1 MKVPSRP
8 ALLTAGLRQD
18 LLAGLAVTGAL
29 FMAVAFS
36 QIAGATFI
44 TSLVARIAITSI
56 AALSL
61 SFLIGQAGLVSFGH
75 AAPIGIGAYVVLI
88 LAEGGTTDLALQLPL
103 AFGVAALVALVT
115 GPIALRTRGVS
126 FIMLTLAFAQMFFY
140 VAASLAVWGGDDG
153 MALAQRST
161 LFGYRILQ
169 TDAMLA
175 LFAISLL
182 GIILLAKIWM
192 THTRFGLVLK
202 ALNEN
207 ERRVAA
213 NGFEVNHFRLYA
225 FVIAAGVAAL
235 SGVLL
240 ANQTSYV
247 SPSYLNWHRSGELI
261 VIVVLGGVGRLS
273 GAVLA
278 SAVVVLFEEFLG
290 HYTEYWKLGLGVMIV
305 AVVLL
310 RGQDLRRF
318 LRFGARGGQP

>member
-1 MKVPSRP
+1 MTDPVR
-8 ALLTAGLRQD
+8 AQLLTPGLRQD
-18 LLAGLAVTGAL
+18 LLGGLAVVGML
-29 FMAVAFS
+29 FAAVAFA
-36 QIAGATFI
+36 QIAGTSYL
-44 TSLVARIAITSI
+44 TSLVGRIAITSI

-75 AAPIGIGAYVVLI
+75 AAPIGIGAYTALI
-88 LAEGGTTDLALQLPL
+88 LAEGGTTDLAIQLPL
-103 AFGVAALVALVT
+103 AFCVAGLVALIT
-115 GPIALRTRGVS
+115 GPIALKTRGVS

-140 VAASLAVWGGDDG
+140 IASSLAAWGGDDG
-153 MALAQRST
+153 MPLAHRST
-161 LFGYRILQ
+161 LFGFRALQ

-175 LFAISLL
+175 VFAISLL

-213 NGFEVNHFRLYA
+213 NGFEVNHFLLYA
-225 FVIAAGVAAL
+225 CVIAAGVAAV

-240 ANQTSYV
+240 ANQANYV

-261 VIVVLGGVGRLS
+261 VIVVLGGSGRLS

-278 SAVVVLFEEFLG
+278 SAILVLFEEFLG
-290 HYTEYWKLGLGVMIV
+290 HYTEYWKLGLGLMIV

-310 RGQDLRRF
+310 RGRDLGRF
-318 LRFGARGGQP
+318 LIPGTQGGRA